1 MRASECWVVEAR
13 ERTGVMLKALVK
25 TKYDSSANTATA
37 TVIIP
42 VGDVKLKST
51 CADTTFAPGEGVSL
65 RGVAFGVEK
74 PGAFMI
80 DYDMHTQAPRFQF
93 MAGAQIAQKPLKL
106 TYIHAQKRNTTLLE
120 GSLSLDARN
129 KVTGAYSFNTHK
141 GSLKYTY
148 VHGSGTTL
156 EPSYDFGTEAWH
168 FTAFKKV
175 SQHDTARCGFDA
187 HHNTVGLEWT
197 RDSKEY
203 GQFKIMATVPTDTSK
218 TLKLVAE
225 KTWSVDF

>member
-1 MRASECWVVEAR
+1 MPFQIYPTFISLTVELM
-13 ERTGVMLKALVK
+13 EV
-25 TKYDSSANTATA
+25 
-37 TVIIP
+37 
-42 VGDVKLKST
+42 
-51 CADTTFAPGEGVSL
+51 
-65 RGVAFGVEK
+65 
-74 PGAFMI
+74 
-80 DYDMHTQAPRFQF
+80 QAPRFQF

-203 GQFKIMATVPTDTSK
+203 GQFKVCLKIIRFMSRFRSPATLY
-218 TLKLVAE
+218 LKEEEWGL
-225 KTWSVDF
+225 F

>member
-1 MRASECWVVEAR
+1 MPEYNQTLKVNLRRIDLRKTLGGIVVTCSVLVAVESMFLTTSTYFLRSILIRSFFHLGFSE
-13 ERTGVMLKALVK
+13 
-25 TKYDSSANTATA
+25 
-37 TVIIP
+37 
-42 VGDVKLKST
+42 
-51 CADTTFAPGEGVSL
+51 
-65 RGVAFGVEK
+65 
-74 PGAFMI
+74 
-80 DYDMHTQAPRFQF
+80 APRFQF